1 MFQEEK
7 KSILKSNS
15 NKLMRVSNQF
25 VTVFKEL
32 HTKFMKYKEYCV
44 FEFENH
50 EQIRAELEKIIS
62 KKELYIDELKDA
74 LSVPRQHYKH
84 IDNRMADEII
94 MQKEEIINSMSMN
107 MGIPAEKLLETLYEK

>member
-7 KSILKSNS
+7 KSIVKSNS

-50 EQIRAELEKIIS
+50 E
-62 KKELYIDELKDA
+62 
-74 LSVPRQHYKH
+74 
-84 IDNRMADEII
+84 
-94 MQKEEIINSMSMN
+94 
-107 MGIPAEKLLETLYEK
+107 

>member
-7 KSILKSNS
+7 KSIVRLNS

-44 FEFENH
+44 FEFENY
-50 EQIRAELEKIIS
+50 EQIRAELEKNIS

-94 MQKEEIINSMSMN
+94 TQKEEIIN
-107 MGIPAEKLLETLYEK
+107 